1 MHLSTTTAAYH
12 PSQLANALNYS
23 YNPPHG
29 TTSVSQLRTSSSIS
43 QSPGLPSDLKS
54 TFSGSNRQV
63 TGSNF
68 PVRGFPASSTK
79 VLSGGYGLPAGSGR
93 VGLGSSDWPGFG
105 DGALTASVKKTG
117 KETEVK
123 GQLL

>member
-23 YNPPHG
+23 YNPLQG
-29 TTSVSQLRTSSSIS
+29 TTSASKLRTSASNS
-43 QSPGLPSDLKS
+43 QSAGLPSDLKS
-54 TFSGSNRQV
+54 TFSGSNQFSTQA
-63 TGSNF
+63 TGNSF

-79 VLSGGYGLPAGSGR
+79 VVSGGYGLPTGSGR
-93 VGLGSSDWPGFG
+93 VGLGNSDWPSFG
-105 DGALTASVKKTG
+105 DGSLTANVKKTG

-123 GQLL
+123 G